1 MMHGLRA
8 SVFQGLPLAAWGLDK
23 HLFQTGGFELLEFL
37 KLDGVFGNQRV
48 ELAEVGAD
56 FLLFG
61 GAWDVCSN
69 GMDIVSVQGRN
80 C

>member
-1 MMHGLRA
+1 MLYE
-8 SVFQGLPLAAWGLDK
+8 
-23 HLFQTGGFELLEFL
+23 HLFQAGGFELLEL
-37 KLDGVFGNQRV
+37 LELGGVFGNQRV
-48 ELAEVGAD
+48 ERAEVGAD

-69 GMDIVSVQGRN
+69 GMNIVSVQGWN